1 MSKLNVTFD
10 GTIITI
16 VNEKKKPNEKDFFQ
30 VDINMMDIDSD
41 YNSRVITYNSKQWN
55 KVFLWEPLD
64 EEGLT
69 YLLVYTKER
78 VVRYSKGRPE
88 FILKKLLK
96 MQHHITKL
104 KMTKVNRGNS
114 SLPRTVFSL

>member
-78 VVRYSKGRPE
+78 VV
-88 FILKKLLK
+88 
-96 MQHHITKL
+96 
-104 KMTKVNRGNS
+104 
-114 SLPRTVFSL
+114 